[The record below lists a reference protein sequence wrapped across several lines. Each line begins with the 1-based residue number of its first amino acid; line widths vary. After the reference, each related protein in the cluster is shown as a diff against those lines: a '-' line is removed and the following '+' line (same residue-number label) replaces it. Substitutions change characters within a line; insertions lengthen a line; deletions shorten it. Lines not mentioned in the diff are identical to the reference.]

1 MPTYSGEER
10 NMHRPSR
17 VLALSSILG
26 SLAFGSTALAQ
37 DGSEASLTGIW
48 EGIYVC
54 DDSQAGV
61 QVNFVAED
69 RVEITEKDDIL
80 RLRRVTEDGA
90 TSLLYEGPVAAL
102 ASSERFEAMV
112 SVCGGSY
119 TAKEMVRLRRVQV
132 NEDGSGSFDA
142 ESLYESAD
150 APGFEGDQIFGTCK
164 WAYERVSTSN
174 PRVPRC

>member
-1 MPTYSGEER
+1 
-10 NMHRPSR
+10 MHRASR
-17 VLALSSILG
+17 VLALSSMLG
-26 SLAFGSTALAQ
+26 SLAFGSGALAE

-48 EGIYVC
+48 EGIQVC

-61 QVNFVAED
+61 QVSFVAED
-69 RVEITEKDDIL
+69 RVEVTEKDGLL

-90 TSLLYEGPVAAL
+90 DFLLYEGPVAAL
-102 ASSERFEAMV
+102 VSSERFEAMV

-119 TAKEMVRLRRVQV
+119 KAKEMVRLRRVQV

-150 APGFEGDQIFGTCK
+150 ASGFEDVQIFGTCK

>member
-1 MPTYSGEER
+1 MRRTSKA
-10 NMHRPSR
+10 
-17 VLALSSILG
+17 LALGSMLG

-69 RVEITEKDDIL
+69 RVEITEKDGLL
-80 RLRRVTEDGA
+80 RLRRATQDGA
-90 TSLLYEGPVAAL
+90 DSLLYEGPVVAL

-119 TAKEMVRLRRVQV
+119 KAKEMVRLRRVQV

-150 APGFEGDQIFGTCK
+150 APGFEDVQIFGTCK
-164 WAYERVSTSN
+164 WAYERVSTSD

>member
-1 MPTYSGEER
+1 LRIRVRFAAPIAAMGLLPSGAA
-10 NMHRPSR
+10 P
-17 VLALSSILG
+17 A
-26 SLAFGSTALAQ
+26 
-37 DGSEASLTGIW
+37 DEASLTGIW
-48 EGIYVC
+48 EGIQVC
-54 DDSQAGV
+54 DDSNAGV
-61 QVNFVAED
+61 QLNFVADD
-69 RVEITEKDDIL
+69 RVEITQLDG
-80 RLRRVTEDGA
+80 RLRFRRVAEDRA
-90 TSLLYEGPVAAL
+90 VSLLYEGPVVAL

-119 TAKEMVRLRRVQV
+119 EAKEMLRLRRVQV

-150 APGFEGDQIFGTCK
+150 APRLEGVQIFGTCK

>member
-1 MPTYSGEER
+1 V
-10 NMHRPSR
+10 HRPSR
-17 VLALSSILG
+17 VLALSSMLG

-48 EGIYVC
+48 DGIQVC

-61 QVNFVAED
+61 QLNFVADD
-69 RVEITEKDDIL
+69 RVEITQQDGLL
-80 RLRRVTEDGA
+80 RLRRVTQDGA
-90 TSLLYEGPVAAL
+90 DSLLYEGPAVAL

-119 TAKEMVRLRRVQV
+119 KAKEMVRLRRVQV

-150 APGFEGDQIFGTCK
+150 APGFEGDQFFGTCK